1 MTELDV
7 TKITLR
13 PDEPAVFLVKLPEHT
28 DANRSGN
35 SITEIWN
42 HLWKSAGA
50 ERIPPLLVVPD
61 GTEITALSGAD
72 LERAGLMKIPS
83 ESPKP

>member
-13 PDEPAVFLVKLPEHT
+13 PDEPAVFLVRLPEHVST
-28 DANRSGN
+28 QALGARV
-35 SITEIWN
+35 TEIWN

-61 GTEITALSGAD
+61 GVEVSALSGAD
-72 LERAGLMKIPS
+72 LERAGLMKIPAD
-83 ESPKP
+83 SPKR